1 MTLMKEIKDNINRWR
16 DIPCAW
22 VGRINTVKM
31 AILSNAIYRFNVIL
45 VIPLNLFCFCSD
57 LTISVLYCA
66 HDCMKCS
73 HDLSNLLEEI
83 SSPSHSFVF
92 LSLLALL
99 VQKATY
105 LSLLFSGTL
114 HSVECIFPFLSC
126 FFFLLHLFVKPPQ
139 TTTLP
144 SCPSFSVGWR
154 HLKNKSGKDTFFNPH
169 NGPAQHSFPAA
180 SHDSSS
186 QLCQA
191 GSTWMHLSEEEV
203 MLREGSRLT
212 QDSTVHGQGPTT

>member
-1 MTLMKEIKDNINRWR
+1 MKEIKDNINRCR
-16 DIPCAW
+16 DIQCAW

-126 FFFLLHLFVKPPQ
+126 LWLLFFPLLFVKPPQ

-144 SCPSFSVGWR
+144 SCISFSLGQFWS
-154 HLKNKSGKDTFFNPH
+154 LPH
-169 NGPAQHSFPAA
+169 VQCYK
-180 SHDSSS
+180 
-186 QLCQA
+186 L
-191 GSTWMHLSEEEV
+191 LSIV
-203 MLREGSRLT
+203 LRAPCLP
-212 QDSTVHGQGPTT
+212 DLIP